1 MQLILLGPPGAGKG
15 TQAAAL
21 AERWDVV
28 HISTG
33 DMLRGAIEAQTPV
46 GLQAKALVE
55 SGELVPDELVL
66 KLISDRFA
74 QPGMKKGW
82 ILDGFPRTVA
92 QAEAFDDLLNKLG
105 LAYPKVVHLK
115 VMTGLLIDRLLAM
128 GRADDTVTT
137 IRRRLAVYQEQT
149 APLIAYYQA
158 RKCLTTVNASQG
170 AAEVAG
176 ALSRLELV
184 EPGGE
189 AAYIA
194 NEAEFDALVN
204 QEKLL
209 VVDCTAAWCGPCKLV
224 APLMDRLAGEYSD
237 RANVFKLDVDTNK
250 DMATRFKVKGIP
262 AVMFLKNGELLETMA
277 GAHAYQVFSDKV
289 ASFL

>member
-149 APLIAYYQA
+149 APLIA
-158 RKCLTTVNASQG
+158 
-170 AAEVAG
+170 
-176 ALSRLELV
+176 
-184 EPGGE
+184 
-189 AAYIA
+189 
-194 NEAEFDALVN
+194 
-204 QEKLL
+204 
-209 VVDCTAAWCGPCKLV
+209 
-224 APLMDRLAGEYSD
+224 
-237 RANVFKLDVDTNK
+237 
-250 DMATRFKVKGIP
+250 
-262 AVMFLKNGELLETMA
+262 
-277 GAHAYQVFSDKV
+277 
-289 ASFL
+289 